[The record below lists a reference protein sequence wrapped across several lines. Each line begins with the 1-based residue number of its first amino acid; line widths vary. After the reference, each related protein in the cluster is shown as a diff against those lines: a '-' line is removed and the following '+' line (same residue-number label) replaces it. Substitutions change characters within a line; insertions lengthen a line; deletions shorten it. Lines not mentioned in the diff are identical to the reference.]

1 MPIAYPRRVA
11 GLLLR
16 FAIWIAPH
24 DTLDWGYGMLS
35 ELDHVQGDWAALIWA
50 MGGAGVLAK
59 HTLLSVIL
67 PGSNRHTVSSA
78 GELFAKESSMRKTT
92 LAIIGVCAVASFL
105 FFLAPVFGRR
115 SKFPSFSG
123 MTSSTSTKCWTT
135 KRQILDWKRLR
146 RRPNKIMMR
155 RGWPSSPCG
164 MGTTPRARGSQRN
177 PFVSTCAW
185 RIVFSPSAWHATL
198 LHSVLELARIELV
211 VADSKGIGAG

>member
-105 FFLAPVFGRR
+105 FFLAPVFRQAFQVSLVQWHDLVYVHKVLDNQASDPGLEALA
-115 SKFPSFSG
+115 KKAKQNHDAEGLSFVAMRHGNDSE
-123 MTSSTSTKCWTT
+123 SARLAEESV
-135 KRQILDWKRLR
+135 RLDLCLANCIFAFRMAC
-146 RRPNKIMMR
+146 NIVAF
-155 RGWPSSPCG
+155 C
-164 MGTTPRARGSQRN
+164 PR
-177 PFVSTCAW
+177 
-185 RIVFSPSAWHATL
+185 ISA
-198 LHSVLELARIELV
+198 
-211 VADSKGIGAG
+211 D